1 MDENGPD
8 TARGVIAPRAVSGL
22 LAQTVPVPAPGLDGE
37 RGDAAATLN

>member
-8 TARGVIAPRAVSGL
+8 GARGVMRL
-22 LAQTVPVPAPGLDGE
+22 LAQTVPVPAPGPDGE